1 METEK
6 TDGIVCSVVVP
17 LYNEE
22 EVIGESYKRLT
33 AVMEGE
39 GISYE
44 LIMVNDGS
52 RDRTEELARAICT
65 ADKRVKLI
73 NFARNFGHQTAI
85 TAGMDAAGGQCV
97 VVIDA
102 DLQDPPE
109 VIPEMLAK
117 WREGIDVVYGKRIS
131 REGET
136 FFKKFTAKTFYRT
149 LNKMT
154 DVSGSITATCAASS
168 AGWASRP
175 HRWSLNVKS
184 ASPAP
189 PNIRSKRC

>member
-1 METEK
+1 M
-6 TDGIVCSVVVP
+6 
-17 LYNEE
+17 
-22 EVIGESYKRLT
+22 
-33 AVMEGE
+33 
-39 GISYE
+39 
-44 LIMVNDGS
+44 
-52 RDRTEELARAICT
+52 
-65 ADKRVKLI
+65 KLI

-136 FFKKFTAKTFYRT
+136 FFKNSLPKR
-149 LNKMT
+149 
-154 DVSGSITATCAASS
+154 SI
-168 AGWASRP
+168 G
-175 HRWSLNVKS
+175 
-184 ASPAP
+184 
-189 PNIRSKRC
+189 RSIK